1 MTQATDLS
9 LRNDRH
15 FGLDWLRIAAFALL
29 IVYHIG
35 MVFAP
40 WDWVIKTPYRVDAL
54 ITPMSLITPWRLALL
69 FAVSGYAS
77 WHLLAKSGS
86 AGRFLRS
93 RNVRLLIPLA
103 FGMAVLVPIEMWV
116 RVMDKGY
123 PYGLIRFWG
132 HDYWRSGE
140 FWGREFPS
148 WEHLWFVAYLW
159 TYTAILAAGLALNRR
174 WFDAGAAWLVA
185 WLAKGWRV
193 LWAPVA
199 ALAAVKVV
207 LMFLVEE
214 EHGLFR
220 DWAGHAQYLP
230 MFLFGFVLAGSPQ
243 LWAPL
248 KRWWKLALAIAAAS
262 GAAVVAVELVYPGEA
277 IPPHW
282 VMAAERAAL
291 AAMAWTM
298 TIALFVLA
306 DRYWNRDHR
315 WRKTLAEAVFP
326 FYLMHQPA
334 IVLITWYSLPYKLSA
349 PLEFAT
355 LLAGTAAICAVF
367 YLFGREFTWLRP
379 LIGLGPRSD
388 RAAIA
393 SAAAERSAVV

>member
-1 MTQATDLS
+1 
-9 LRNDRH
+9 
-15 FGLDWLRIAAFALL
+15 
-29 IVYHIG
+29 

-54 ITPMSLITPWRLALL
+54 IAPMSLLTPWRLALL

-77 WHLLAKSGS
+77 WHLFAKSGS

-103 FGMAVLVPIEMWV
+103 FGMVALVPVEMWV

-123 PYGLIRFWG
+123 PHGLIQFWA

-159 TYTAILAAGLALNRR
+159 TYTAILAAVLAWRR
-174 WFDAGAAWLVA
+174 SWFDACSAFAVTWLST
-185 WLAKGWRV
+185 GWRI
-193 LWAPVA
+193 LWAPA
-199 ALAAVKVV
+199 GLLAIVKVG
-207 LMFLVEE
+207 LMFVVEE

-220 DWAGHAQYLP
+220 DWAGHAQYVP
-230 MFLFGFVLAGSPQ
+230 MFLFGFVLAGAPQ
-243 LWAPL
+243 LWPPL
-248 KRWWKLALAIAAAS
+248 QRVWKAALGIAAVS
-262 GAAVVAVELVYPGEA
+262 GAVVVVVELVFPGEA

-282 VMAAERAAL
+282 VMASERAAQVV
-291 AAMAWTM
+291 MAWTM

-315 WRKTLAEAVFP
+315 WRKTFAEAVFP
-326 FYLMHQPA
+326 FYLAHQPV
-334 IVLITWYSLPYKLSA
+334 IVLITWYSLPYKFPA
-349 PLEFAT
+349 PVEFAVLIT
-355 LLAGTAAICAVF
+355 GTGAICAAF
-367 YLFGREFTWLRP
+367 YLIGREIGWLRP
-379 LIGLGPRSD
+379 LIGLGPRARRDVPDSSPQP
-388 RAAIA
+388 A
-393 SAAAERSAVV
+393 

>member
-1 MTQATDLS
+1 MTEATDLP
-9 LRNDRH
+9 LRINRH
-15 FGLDWLRIAAFALL
+15 YGLDWLRIAAFVLL

-40 WDWVIKTPYRVDAL
+40 WDWVIKTPYRIDAL
-54 ITPMSLITPWRLALL
+54 IAPMSLLTPWRLPLL

-77 WHLLAKSGS
+77 WHLFTKSGS
-86 AGRFLRS
+86 PGTFLRS

-123 PYGLIRFWG
+123 PHSLIQFWA

-159 TYTAILAAGLALNRR
+159 TYTAILAAALAWGRSPIEK
-174 WFDAGAAWLVA
+174 GTVWLVA
-185 WLAKGWRV
+185 WLAKGWRI
-193 LWAPVA
+193 LWAPVI

-207 LMFLVEE
+207 LTFLVEE

-248 KRWWKLALAIAAAS
+248 QRWWKVALALAAAS
-262 GAAVVAVELVYPGEA
+262 GAIVVAVELIFPGEA
-277 IPPHW
+277 VPPHW
-282 VMAAERAAL
+282 VMAAERAAV

-315 WRKTLAEAVFP
+315 WRKPLAEAVFP

-334 IVLITWYSLPYKLSA
+334 IVLITWYSLPYRLN
-349 PLEFAT
+349 PLLEFAT
-355 LLAGTAAICAVF
+355 LLAGTAAICAAF
-367 YLFGREFTWLRP
+367 YLFGREFGWLRP
-379 LIGLGPRSD
+379 LIGLGPRTP
-388 RAAIA
+388 RQPPEVLPQPA
-393 SAAAERSAVV
+393 